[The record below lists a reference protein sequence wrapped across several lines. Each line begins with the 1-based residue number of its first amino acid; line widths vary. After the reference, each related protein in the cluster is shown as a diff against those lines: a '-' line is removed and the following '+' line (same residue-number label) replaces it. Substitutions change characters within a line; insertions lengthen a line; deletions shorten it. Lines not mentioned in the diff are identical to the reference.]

1 LKEIELT
8 IPGPPRGKGRPRFR
22 RAGKYVQTYSPDQT
36 VSYENLIKLLWI
48 EKQHE
53 KLSGALELV
62 ITAFFPIPKSKSKKQ
77 QEAMSSGQVRPTV
90 KIDVD
95 NLAKIVM
102 DGLQGIAFDD
112 DKQIVSL
119 KADKWYSD
127 TPRTE
132 VTIKEIQ

>member
-1 LKEIELT
+1 M
-8 IPGPPRGKGRPRFR
+8 
-22 RAGKYVQTYSPDQT
+22 QTYSPDQT